1 MRLALI
7 PIGGTVAAL
16 IAILVCRAP
25 REEDRNEPIG
35 IVPPP
40 PPAAETFMLEL
51 KEDGSLFDMDT
62 RSIYATADE
71 FLGSVRAGGEAR
83 PQVTLFTLSAKVP
96 KEKLDEAADRL
107 RNRCDVR
114 VRGYGA
120 EDE

>member
-25 REEDRNEPIG
+25 REEDRNEPIE

-40 PPAAETFMLEL
+40 PPAVETFMLEL

-71 FLGSVRAGGEAR
+71 FLGSVRERGEVR
-83 PQVTLFTLSAKVP
+83 PQVTIFTLSAKVP
-96 KEKLDEAADRL
+96 KEKLEEAADRL
-107 RNRCDVR
+107 RSKCNVR
-114 VRGYGA
+114 VRGYGS